1 MIGRSWAGRALAA
14 GIVTTLA
21 LVTACHEGEATNP
34 LVERYYQ
41 GWPAGAGLS
50 GPAGASPAGA
60 GPVALLRPNHR
71 LELALSG
78 SSSCP
83 SLPVALTVVDR
94 HAVEVRAAPLA
105 PTSRSGPT
113 RSEALVVC
121 TDDNVPTTSVL
132 RLPSAV
138 DTTRPVLVTVH
149 VDPGGAAEIVT
160 AYPAAGLI
168 SPGPA
173 RPGTGPT
180 GLAQTGGPTGLATRP
195 DNLQVGGQVL
205 PADAVS
211 SRAAIRA
218 AFDRALTGTDPAGT
232 TSAPGGAGFGP
243 TDRAGWALAAVE
255 DGPAMRRPL
264 AELIRRFPAAAR
276 SSRIVVGE
284 IDFVDVNHATV
295 RYTLSFTGAGSGA
308 PRTGTAVRVGAGT
321 AADPDWKVGRDTY
334 CAVLSLANVACP
346 PA

>member
-1 MIGRSWAGRALAA
+1 MAARSNRSRPQYVNVGMIGRSWAGRALAA
-14 GIVTTLA
+14 GIVATLA
-21 LVTACHEGEATNP
+21 LATGCHRGESTNP

-50 GPAGASPAGA
+50 EPAGA
-60 GPVALLRPNHR
+60 GPVAVLQPNHR
-71 LELALSG
+71 MELALTG

-94 HAVEVRAAPLA
+94 HAIEVRAARLT
-105 PTSRSGPT
+105 PTSTST
-113 RSEALVVC
+113 RSEALAVC
-121 TDDNVPTTSVL
+121 ANDTVPTTSVL
-132 RLPSAV
+132 RLPPAV

-149 VDPGGAAEIVT
+149 FAPGGAAEIVT
-160 AYPAAGLI
+160 AYPASGLAPI
-168 SPGPA
+168 GVA
-173 RPGTGPT
+173 PT
-180 GLAQTGGPTGLATRP
+180 GLVPMPDSTLVSGG
-195 DNLQVGGQVL
+195 VL

-232 TSAPGGAGFGP
+232 TSAPAGGGFAP
-243 TDRAGWALAAVE
+243 TDRSGWALAAVE

-264 AELIRRFPAAAR
+264 AELVRRFPAAAR
-276 SSRIVVGE
+276 SSQVVVGA

-295 RYTLSFTGAGSGA
+295 RYTLSFTGAGSGT
-308 PRTGTAVRVGAGT
+308 PRTGTAVRAGAGT

-334 CAVLSLANVACP
+334 CAVLSLAGVACP